1 MASKTVTRSI
11 LENYRELHFLP
22 WLNLHIIIIHYYQ
35 EYYNETFV
43 FPKILRPGLDAA
55 PLMCPT

>member
-1 MASKTVTRSI
+1 MASKAVTRSI

-43 FPKILRPGLDAA
+43 FSQIP
-55 PLMCPT
+55 